1 MSKHA
6 PRGPIKARDPL
17 AGADPLPVPSG
28 LKRGNRCSA
37 KSKRSGKPCTMPAIA
52 GGTVCRMHGGAA
64 PQVRQA
70 ALERLMAYQDRAI
83 DRLFGLVEQEAY
95 PSTAMQAV
103 KDVLDRT
110 MGKPHESVSLT
121 GKDDGPLEIVIRKP
135 WGKAQNH

>member
-17 AGADPLPVPSG
+17 KGDDPLNGVQCRAANRQG
-28 LKRGNRCSA
+28 KRCGR
-37 KSKRSGKPCTMPAIA
+37 RPIA

-64 PQVRQA
+64 PQVKQA

-110 MGKPHESVSLT
+110 MGKAHESVSVT
-121 GKDDGPLEIVIRKP
+121 GKDQGPLEIIIRKP
-135 WGKAQNH
+135 WAEKNT